1 MIVKGD
7 VQDMP
12 PLFTSTPN
20 SNTTHATID
29 SLGEQLGHSLNI
41 SSLHSASA
49 SSSHTSSSHPSISC
63 SSLLSQDS
71 TGSQIASIPARY
83 EASTCPTEPSP
94 IIYAHIRNLCGI
106 ISSNYYPT
114 STTSV
119 RKAAC
124 PLGDLAAHYLAYHG
138 YSVEI
143 VELIIDA
150 RRRYSGEQLI
160 MFLAGRG
167 MALNEA
173 KFLLLLIEHGAAN
186 V

>member
-20 SNTTHATID
+20 SNTMHATID
-29 SLGEQLGHSLNI
+29 GLGEQLGHSLNI
-41 SSLHSASA
+41 SSLYSASA
-49 SSSHTSSSHPSISC
+49 SLSSTSLSPTSSSHRSIS
-63 SSLLSQDS
+63 
-71 TGSQIASIPARY
+71 ASIPARY

-94 IIYAHIRNLCGI
+94 IIYAHICSVRGI

-119 RKAAC
+119 RNAAH
-124 PLGDLAAHYLAYHG
+124 PLGDLAARYLAYHG

-150 RRRYSGEQLI
+150 RRCYSGEQLI
-160 MFLAGRG
+160 MFLVGRG